1 MQKNVHRRATL
12 TIPAHAFKK
21 YSGVPAAETLALDGN
36 GPAHPTESAARRK
49 NGENFLAAHSENG
62 KLCALSQTQNFVAM
76 NHPFISAEK
85 ANELAEKFGT
95 PIYVYDEKT
104 LRESAAAC
112 LAFPNAFGLTVRF
125 AMKACPTAAVLRLFL
140 SLGLHFDAS
149 SVYEVLRAMKAGVP
163 AEKISLS
170 TQELPENFAEIIR
183 LGIRFNACSL
193 DQLERFGTAFPRAR
207 VGVRFNPGTG
217 SGATGKTNV
226 GGPDS
231 SFGIWF
237 EYADAVDAIL
247 KKHGLVLERIHT
259 HIGSGS
265 DPAVWQKA
273 ALASLGVVRRFE
285 SVETLDFGGGFKVA
299 RVAGEK
305 TTDLQTCGAPVRD
318 AVAKLA
324 AETGRRLHFEIEPG
338 TRLVAN
344 AGAVL
349 ARVQDV
355 VDTGASGRK
364 FIKLD
369 SGMTDLLRPSLYGA
383 QHPIFLAKKRGRA
396 IPAETEKYVVVGHC
410 CESGDLVSCA
420 PGEAET
426 LAARE
431 LPRAERGDFCI
442 IGGAGAYCASMSA
455 KNYNS
460 FPESAEVL
468 LEENGSAR
476 LIRRR
481 QTLEQI
487 IQNELP

>member
-1 MQKNVHRRATL
+1 
-12 TIPAHAFKK
+12 
-21 YSGVPAAETLALDGN
+21 
-36 GPAHPTESAARRK
+36 
-49 NGENFLAAHSENG
+49 
-62 KLCALSQTQNFVAM
+62 M
-76 NHPFISAEK
+76 NAHPFISAEK

-104 LRESAAAC
+104 LRGNAAAC

-140 SLGLHFDAS
+140 SLGVHFDAS
-149 SVYEVLRAMKAGVP
+149 SVHEVRRAMLAGVP

-170 TQELPENFAEIIR
+170 TQELPADFEDVIR
-183 LGIRFNACSL
+183 LGIKFNACSL
-193 DQLERFGTAFPRAR
+193 DQLERFGKAFPGAR
-207 VGVRFNPGTG
+207 VGVRFNPGMG
-217 SGATGKTNV
+217 SGGTGKTNV

-231 SFGIWF
+231 SFGIWH
-237 EYADAVDAIL
+237 EHAGTVEEIL
-247 KKHGLVLERIHT
+247 KKHGLTLERIHT

-273 ALASLGVVRRFE
+273 ALQSLGLVRRFTT
-285 SVETLDFGGGFKVA
+285 VETLDFGGGYKVA
-299 RVAGEK
+299 RVPGEK

-318 AVAKLA
+318 AIAKLA
-324 AETGRRLHFEIEPG
+324 EETGRRLHFEIEPG
-338 TRLVAN
+338 TYLVAN
-344 AGAVL
+344 AGAIL

-355 VDTGASGRK
+355 VDTGAAGRK

-383 QHPIFLAKKRGRA
+383 QHPIFLAKKSGRA
-396 IPAETEKYVVVGHC
+396 VPAETENCVVVGHC

-420 PGEAET
+420 PGEPET
-426 LAARE
+426 LAERA
-431 LPRAERGDFCI
+431 LPRAEIGDLCV
-442 IGGAGAYCASMSA
+442 IGGSGAYCSAMSA

-468 LEENGSAR
+468 LGENGEAR

-487 IQNELP
+487 VQNELP

>member
-1 MQKNVHRRATL
+1 M
-12 TIPAHAFKK
+12 
-21 YSGVPAAETLALDGN
+21 
-36 GPAHPTESAARRK
+36 
-49 NGENFLAAHSENG
+49 SE
-62 KLCALSQTQNFVAM
+62 
-76 NHPFISAEK
+76 HPFISSEK

-104 LRESAAAC
+104 LRGNAAAC

-149 SVYEVLRAMKAGVP
+149 SVHEVRRAMLAGVP

-170 TQELPENFAEIIR
+170 TQELPEDFADVIR
-183 LGIRFNACSL
+183 LGIKFNACSL
-193 DQLERFGTAFPRAR
+193 NQLERYGNAFPGTK
-207 VGVRFNPGTG
+207 VGVRFNPGMG
-217 SGATGKTNV
+217 SGGTGKTNV

-231 SFGIWF
+231 SFGIWH
-237 EYADAVDAIL
+237 EYAGTVEEIL
-247 KKHGLVLERIHT
+247 KKHDLTLERIHT

-273 ALASLGVVRRFE
+273 ALQSIGLVRRFE
-285 SVETLDFGGGFKVA
+285 SVETLDFGGGYKVA
-299 RVAGEK
+299 RVPGEK
-305 TTDLQTCGAPVRD
+305 TTDLQECGAPVRD

-324 AETGRRLHFEIEPG
+324 EETGRRLHFEIEPG
-338 TRLVAN
+338 TYLVAN
-344 AGAVL
+344 AGAIL
-349 ARVQDV
+349 ARVQDL
-355 VDTGASGRK
+355 VDTGAAGRK

-369 SGMTDLLRPSLYGA
+369 SGMTDLLRPGLYGA
-383 QHPIFLAKKRGRA
+383 QHPIFLAKKSGRA
-396 IPAETEKYVVVGHC
+396 VPAETEERVVVGHC

-420 PGEAET
+420 AGEPET
-426 LAARE
+426 LAARTF
-431 LPRAERGDFCI
+431 PRAEIGDFCI
-442 IGGAGAYCASMSA
+442 IGGAGAYCSAMSA

-468 LEENGSAR
+468 IGENGDAR

-487 IQNELP
+487 VRNELP